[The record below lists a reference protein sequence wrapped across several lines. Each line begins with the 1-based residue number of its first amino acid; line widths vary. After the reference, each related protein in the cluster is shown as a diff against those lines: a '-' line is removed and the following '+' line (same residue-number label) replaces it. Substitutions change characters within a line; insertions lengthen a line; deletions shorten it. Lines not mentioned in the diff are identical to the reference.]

1 MAEIYLYNPKRDEN
15 KKGTGNKKRT
25 DFLNKYKV
33 EGQNGA
39 YSANAYKE
47 ETKNKRKISKNKSLR
62 RELKRYITI
71 GGISIA
77 TLIAAYGG
85 KKMVDYVQD
94 KNAEINVEMTDE
106 KLQQIL
112 ENYINENKITEEDMI
127 YIKDNIEVA
136 CDEILNPL
144 EEELITEL
152 ETQEAKDAN
161 GLENQMKKDY
171 KSVKFENET
180 ILDRVD
186 GTKQFTVINI
196 DGNTINLDGQSV
208 SKDAKTVLKA
218 GANLEDIKEQSKEEL
233 STISDK
239 ELVEQYLKNAETIMR
254 KTRDKELKIKKV
266 DGTFVDY
273 KIYLEEKQKE
283 QIAEKQIDDEMEL

>member
-1 MAEIYLYNPKRDEN
+1 MAEIYEYNPKIYE
-15 KKGTGNKKRT
+15 NKKRT
-25 DFLNKYKV
+25 GMAADFADAYKV
-33 EGQNGA
+33 A
-39 YSANAYKE
+39 PK
-47 ETKNKRKISKNKSLR
+47 KKKKISKSKSVKR
-62 RELKRYITI
+62 NIKRYIGI
-71 GGISIA
+71 GKVSLA
-77 TLIAAYGG
+77 LILAAYGG
-85 KKMVDYVQD
+85 KKIVDYVQD
-94 KNAEINVEMTDE
+94 RNVEINVEMSDE

-112 ENYINENKITEEDMI
+112 ENYINEDKITGEDMI
-127 YIKDNIEVA
+127 YIKDNIELA

-152 ETQEAKDAN
+152 ETQEAKGTN
-161 GLENQMKKDY
+161 GLENQSKKDY

-180 ILDRVD
+180 SMDRVD
-186 GTKQFTVINI
+186 GTKEYTVINI
-196 DGNTINLDGQSV
+196 DGETINLDGQSV
-208 SKDAKTVLKA
+208 SKDAKIVLKA

-273 KIYLEEKQKE
+273 RIYLEEKQKE

>member
-1 MAEIYLYNPKRDEN
+1 MAEIYEYNPKTYE
-15 KKGTGNKKRT
+15 NKKRT
-25 DFLNKYKV
+25 GRAANFADGYKV
-33 EGQNGA
+33 A
-39 YSANAYKE
+39 PK
-47 ETKNKRKISKNKSLR
+47 KKRKISKNKSLR
-62 RELKRYITI
+62 RELKRYIGI
-71 GGISIA
+71 GGIAIA
-77 TLIAAYGG
+77 TILAAYGG
-85 KKMVDYVQD
+85 KKMVDYVQEQ
-94 KNAEINVEMTDE
+94 NAEINVEMSDE

-112 ENYINENKITEEDMI
+112 ENYINEDKITEEDMI

-152 ETQEAKDAN
+152 ETQEAKGTN
-161 GLENQMKKDY
+161 GLENQSKKDY

-180 ILDRVD
+180 IMDRVD
-186 GTKQFTVINI
+186 GTKEYTVINI
-196 DGNTINLDGQSV
+196 DGDTINLDGQSV
-208 SKDAKTVLKA
+208 STEAKKVIKA
-218 GANLEDIKEQSKEEL
+218 GANLEDIKEQSKEEF

-254 KTRDKELKIKKV
+254 KTNDKELKIEKV

-283 QIAEKQIDDEMEL
+283 QIAEKQMDDEMEL